1 MRRIFVLA
9 LAVIALVGMIAPGAY
24 AQAPAAPAP
33 TFKITGFID
42 TVNSASHNLRETNF
56 TRVGDKEWYTRN
68 RGIFEIDGK
77 VGTAIGVLRL
87 EIDEAWGQVSANDS
101 ITDGGGV
108 AGGAQGAATNG
119 AFDLNTD
126 TRGVIE
132 VKWLYVEYDVP
143 LIPFP
148 TRMRI
153 GAQPF
158 ATTYKLATLA
168 TGDFAGGNLVTTWA
182 PNVKTNFTYA
192 QIEEEL
198 TGGGTGGTAA
208 AG

>member
-33 TFKITGFID
+33 TFTITGFID
-42 TVNSASHNLRETNF
+42 TINSASHNLRETNF

-68 RGIFEIDGK
+68 RGIFEIAGK
-77 VGTAIGVLRL
+77 VGKATGVLRL
-87 EIDEAWGQVSANDS
+87 EIDTAWGQVSGSDNNVV
-101 ITDGGGV
+101 T
-108 AGGAQGAATNG
+108 GAAAVGTAQRAATTSG
-119 AFDLNTD
+119 FDLNTD
-126 TRGVIE
+126 TQGSIE

-143 LIPFP
+143 LVPFP

-153 GAQPF
+153 GAQAF

-168 TGDFAGGNLVTTWA
+168 TGDFAGVNLVTTWA
-182 PNVKTNFTYA
+182 PNVKSNFTYV
-192 QIEEEL
+192 QIEE
-198 TGGGTGGTAA
+198 
-208 AG
+208 